1 MHQGLFRFLGVL
13 VLCLFGAAIFFERLM
28 LSAFLAISALLLS
41 VIVDRKN
48 GFGPFF
54 IVLAGL
60 SPISF
65 GLTIFQSAKII
76 VPTEYLIL
84 VIAPVVLLR
93 YYRQSFAL
101 LKKYPWPALW
111 VLSFLPALFYSEML
125 AVSLKYFIL
134 NSLYVLVFYY
144 GLLDWRDNGGQYI
157 NLMKAF
163 GLGLMV
169 VLVYGFINYAA
180 YDYNPITVSGL
191 YKPFFYS
198 HTYLGAC
205 LAFLAAFAW
214 GKIKAAPWYFL
225 AAIFFS
231 LATLFTSSR
240 AALWSLVAMLAF
252 ALLLQLGPRTRWI
265 LPLLLISGGLS
276 FGGLQK
282 IAEVFTYNQYQSHD
296 PNATLV
302 ENSMSVT
309 NVQTD
314 ASNVE
319 RLNRW
324 VSALKMFVERPHTGF
339 GPGTYQ
345 FTYIPFQEKELENR
359 LTVKNPD
366 YPPEGSGGTAHSEL
380 LLLLSENGWPSLL
393 IFLFIIGRWFYFGFW
408 PDKEKRDLIL
418 PFFLGLITYFFHMN
432 FNNFLNQPAGA
443 LLFWSF
449 GAILEYTSKTS
460 QA

>member
-1 MHQGLFRFLGVL
+1 MDQGFNKFLGL
-13 VLCLFGAAIFFERLM
+13 VALGLFGAAIFFERFTLI
-28 LSAFLAISALLLS
+28 AFLVISALLLS

-54 IVLAGL
+54 IVLAAL
-60 SPISF
+60 SPLSF
-65 GLTIFQSAKII
+65 GLVIFQSAKIV
-76 VPTEYLIL
+76 VPIEYLII

-111 VLSFLPALFYSEML
+111 ILSFLPALFYSEML
-125 AVSLKYFIL
+125 AVSVKYIIL

-144 GLLDWRDNGGQYI
+144 GLLDWRDNGGKYS
-157 NLMKAF
+157 NLIIAF
-163 GLGLMV
+163 GLGLVV
-169 VLVYGFINYAA
+169 VLIYGFINYAA

-205 LAFLAAFAW
+205 LAFLAAFTW
-214 GKIKAAPWYFL
+214 GKIKVAPWYLL

-240 AALWSLVAMLAF
+240 AALWSLVVMAAF
-252 ALLLQLGPRTRWI
+252 VLLLRLGPKARWI
-265 LPLLLISGGLS
+265 IPLLLISGGLG

-282 IAEVFTYNQYQSHD
+282 IEEVFTYNQYHSHD

-314 ASNVE
+314 VSNIE

-380 LLLLSENGWPSLL
+380 LLQLSENGWPSLL
-393 IFLFIIGRWFYFGFW
+393 LFLVIVGRWFYFGFW
-408 PDKEKRDLIL
+408 PEVEKREILIPL
-418 PFFLGLITYFFHMN
+418 FLGLITYFFHMN

-443 LLFWSF
+443 FLFWSF
-449 GAILEYTSKTS
+449 GAILEHSSKTN
-460 QA
+460 QT